1 MTGLSVPQTGIF
13 ALGTHAHSY
22 LELSLDAGADPRA
35 ALTIA
40 AGLSEPRTTMGGVNL
55 VVGFRPE
62 LWDSVVPHRSPDPV
76 AGFNEPVV
84 GPDGFTMPATQHD
97 IFLWTAGGSRDVVFD
112 TVTAIIDAFAGVAT
126 VADEVSGWT
135 YHRDLDLTGFIDGTE
150 NPHLSEAPRHV
161 LVPADR
167 PGAAGSVLL
176 VQKWRHDAA
185 SWNAVPVAEQEQ
197 VIGRTKPDSVELDPR
212 PETAH
217 AARTDQ
223 DDFGKIFRRN
233 VAYGSAREH
242 GTMFVGFC
250 NRRAPLADMLD
261 SMAGLGGTRDAL
273 TLYTTPLSGAYYF
286 VPSLDDLAILAPPA
300 DDD

>member
-1 MTGLSVPQTGIF
+1 MTAPQTGIF

-22 LELSLDAGADPRA
+22 LELSLDEGADPRG
-35 ALTIA
+35 ALAIA

-62 LWDSVVPHRSPDPV
+62 LWDSVLPKHSPDGLT
-76 AGFNEPVV
+76 GFNEPVV
-84 GPDGFTMPATQHD
+84 GPDGFTMPATQRD

-112 TVTAIIDAFAGVAT
+112 TATALIDAFAGVAT

-150 NPHLSEAPRHV
+150 NPHLAEAPRRV
-161 LVPADR
+161 LVPFGQ
-167 PGAAGSVLL
+167 PGGGGSVLL

-185 SWNAVPVAEQEQ
+185 AWNAVPVPDQEK
-197 VIGRTKPDSVELDPR
+197 VIGRTKAGSVELDPR
-212 PETAH
+212 PVSAH

-233 VAYGSAREH
+233 TAYGSAREH

-273 TLYTTPLSGAYYF
+273 TLYTAPLSGAYYF
-286 VPSLDDLAILAPPA
+286 IPSLDDLAVLAPPE

>member
-1 MTGLSVPQTGIF
+1 MTTPQTGIF

-22 LELSLDAGADPRA
+22 LELFLDEGADPRA
-35 ALTIA
+35 ALSIA

-55 VVGFRPE
+55 VLGIRPE
-62 LWDSVVPHRSPDPV
+62 LWDSVLPGHSPDGLT
-76 AGFNEPVV
+76 GFNAPVV

-126 VADEVSGWT
+126 VAGEVSGWT
-135 YHRDLDLTGFIDGTE
+135 YHGDLDLTGFIDGSE
-150 NPHLSEAPRHV
+150 NPHLSEAPRRV
-161 LVPADR
+161 LVPSGQ
-167 PGAAGSVLL
+167 PGGGGSVLL
-176 VQKWRHDAA
+176 LQKWRHRAA
-185 SWNAVPVAEQEQ
+185 TWNAVPVPEQEK
-197 VIGRTKPDSVELDPR
+197 VIGRTKADSVELNPR

-217 AARTDQ
+217 VARTDQ

-233 VAYGSAREH
+233 TAFGSAREH

-250 NRRAPLADMLD
+250 NRRQPLADMLD

-273 TLYTTPLSGAYYF
+273 TLYTTPLTGAYYF
-286 VPSLDDLAILAPPA
+286 IPSLDDLAILAPPE
-300 DDD
+300 DD